1 MSETT
6 LFCCSHFR
14 VRADARSSVDEPVF
28 GAGKQVSRGVV
39 VQYDDTAGVAHTG
52 DIEHL
57 AGVNDEA
64 LGVLSRRRRCCREVF
79 KYFYSSF
86 RFRIPILVLY
96 QILTA
101 ATAPTEDA
109 MIPTAHQ
116 VAKIPS
122 AISNMRIK
130 NRGAATAS
138 NLIR

>member
-1 MSETT
+1 LSETT

-14 VRADARSSVDEPVF
+14 VRADARSSGDEPVF
-28 GAGKQVSRGVV
+28 CAGKQVSRGVV
-39 VQYDDTAGVAHTG
+39 VQDDDTADVPY
-52 DIEHL
+52 
-57 AGVNDEA
+57 AGVLEGLAVVNYEA

-79 KYFYSSF
+79 QNIDSSF
-86 RFRIPILVLY
+86 HFRIPILVLY

>member
-1 MSETT
+1 MQDDDPT
-6 LFCCSHFR
+6 R
-14 VRADARSSVDEPVF
+14 VP
-28 GAGKQVSRGVV
+28 
-39 VQYDDTAGVAHTG
+39 HTG
-52 DIEHL
+52 DLEYR

-64 LGVLSRRRRCCREVF
+64 LGVLSRRCRCCREVF
-79 KYFYSSF
+79 QNIDSSF
-86 RFRIPILVLY
+86 HFRIAILVLY

-109 MIPTAHQ
+109 MIPTAHH